1 MVTLV
6 VIHALLAE
14 KPIDGY
20 KNLTRDI
27 YMVHNSTRAIGTNKK
42 RNIKKCGAALLWSP
56 APKPECLIYRRKI
69 LISPTVQMSRH
80 TIFLEEFGTPEEYG
94 TPLRTLVRP

>member
-56 APKPECLIYRRKI
+56 PPKSESLIYKRKI
-69 LISPTVQMSRH
+69 WYLIAVPPKRH
-80 TIFLEEFGTPEEYG
+80 HGRGAVT
-94 TPLRTLVRP
+94 